1 MIQECMECNGAG
13 MITEIKGLIGGEHY
27 TEILDQCLQYNIPGL
42 DISLEDAIFQEGNDA
57 KNTFK
62 GAQIQIFTY
71 KTYVMDIST
80 QSSDISST
88 SYLWDQQ

>member
-1 MIQECMECNGAG
+1 MIQECMECNGIE
-13 MITEIKGLIGGEHY
+13 MITEIEGLIGGEYY
-27 TEILDQCLQYNIPGL
+27 TEILDQCLQYNIPSL
-42 DISLEDAIFQEGNDA
+42 DISPENAIFQEGSDT

-71 KTYVMDIST
+71 KTFVMDSYT